1 MPFIDYLQ
9 TINVYENL
17 EGCNPTK
24 KLVFDDIIADM
35 KTNNRLSHIVI
46 ELFLRARKLKIS
58 LVFISKSKVKVKIK
72 SPKNYK
78 TKCNTLF
85 YHENS

>member
-1 MPFIDYLQ
+1 MAFIDYLQ
-9 TINVYENL
+9 TINDVYKNL

-24 KLVFDDIIADM
+24 KLVLDDIIEDM

-58 LVFISKSKVKVKIK
+58 LVFISKSKVKVKMK
-72 SPKNYK
+72 SP
-78 TKCNTLF
+78 
-85 YHENS
+85 

>member
-1 MPFIDYLQ
+1 MAFIDYLQ
-9 TINVYENL
+9 TINDVYKNL

-24 KLVFDDIIADM
+24 KLVLDDIIADM

-58 LVFISKSKVKVKIK
+58 LVFISKSKVKVKMK
-72 SPKNYK
+72 SP
-78 TKCNTLF
+78 
-85 YHENS
+85 